1 MFLTTFLQTPADP
14 ALNKAVDQLTKSAID
29 VAQAASDYGALKVIF
44 GVFMVF
50 MILLVILFVYQV
62 FSMNSKIGVINQAA
76 VKTQQYFEGVMN
88 RTLGKEQ
95 ANVILRRSLNNIAIM
110 IKYHVLRIRLENHIS
125 DKEGTEKKINQII
138 HNEYIELQT
147 FLSNFLVEDQPLSD
161 ILNQDD
167 CLLIKQ
173 FVMEQV
179 YTSADSFK
187 VSQMDQ
193 SADILMNGIKLECIK
208 RLKDE

>member
-1 MFLTTFLQTPADP
+1 MFLTTFLQIQSDP

-76 VKTQQYFEGVMN
+76 IKTQQYFEGVMN

-95 ANVILRRSLNNIAIM
+95 ANVILRRSLNNISIM
-110 IKYHVLRIRLENHIS
+110 IKYHILRIRLENHVS

-173 FVMEQV
+173 FVIEQV

>member
-1 MFLTTFLQTPADP
+1 MFLTTFLQTQADP

-110 IKYHVLRIRLENHIS
+110 IKYHILRIRLENHVS

-147 FLSNFLVEDQPLSD
+147 FLSNFLVEDQPLSN

-173 FVMEQV
+173 FVIEQV

>member
-1 MFLTTFLQTPADP
+1 MFLTTFLQIPTDP
-14 ALNKAVDQLTKSAID
+14 ALNQAVDQLTKSSIEI
-29 VAQAASDYGALKVIF
+29 AQAASDYGALKVIF

-95 ANVILRRSLNNIAIM
+95 ANVILRRSLNNISIM

-138 HNEYIELQT
+138 HNEYIELHT
-147 FLSNFLVEDQPLSD
+147 FLSNFLVEEQPLSD

-173 FVMEQV
+173 FVIEQV

>member
-1 MFLTTFLQTPADP
+1 MMTTFLQIPTDP
-14 ALNKAVDQLTKSAID
+14 ALNQAVDQLTKSSIEI
-29 VAQAASDYGALKVIF
+29 AQAASDYGALKVIF

-95 ANVILRRSLNNIAIM
+95 ANVILRRSLNNISIM

-147 FLSNFLVEDQPLSD
+147 FLSNFLVEEQPLSD

-173 FVMEQV
+173 FVIEQV